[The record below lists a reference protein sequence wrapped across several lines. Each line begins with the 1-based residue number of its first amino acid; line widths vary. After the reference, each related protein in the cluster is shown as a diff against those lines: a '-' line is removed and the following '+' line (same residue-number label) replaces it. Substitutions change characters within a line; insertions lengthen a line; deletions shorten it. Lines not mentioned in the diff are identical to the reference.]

1 MKDRFEN
8 VCEKWGCGVALL
20 IILLAF
26 ALAFGIYC
34 LEGWILMLVW
44 NGVVAGMWS
53 GPAIGY
59 WLSVG
64 VVFVLNLIGGALRKS
79 TTVKIKRD

>member
-8 VCEKWGCGVALL
+8 VCEKWGWGIALL
-20 IILLAF
+20 IVLLAL
-26 ALAFGIYC
+26 ALAFGVFC
-34 LEGWILMLVW
+34 FEGWIIMLVW
-44 NGVVAGMWS
+44 NGVVAGMWG

-64 VVFVLNLIGGALRKS
+64 LAWILNFIGNLLRKS
-79 TTVKIKRD
+79 ATIKIKRD